1 MLDKSVFLKKLTTHE
16 ASIGVVGLGY
26 VGLPLAVALSHC
38 FSVIGYDIS
47 EERVKLLKAHRDP
60 SHELSEAEL
69 AEVSIDYTSDPAK
82 LTETPLIIVAVPT
95 PIDENKNPDLS
106 PLERASQAI
115 GEHLAKGSVVVFES
129 TVYPGVTEEVC
140 GPELEKAS
148 GLRAGEDF
156 FLAYSPERINP
167 GDRERTIDKIVKIV
181 SGQTPDVADI
191 VAEVYG
197 AIVTAGIHR
206 ASSIRV
212 AEAAKVIENAQ
223 RDINIAFVNE
233 LAIIFDKM
241 GIDTREVLEAA
252 GTKWNFLGF
261 RPGLVGG
268 HCIGVDPY
276 YLTYKAQMLGHSP
289 QTILS
294 GRRINDGMGRWIGRN
309 LVKMLID
316 ADVHVKGARVLIGGL
331 TFKENVS
338 DVQKLPGQGHHR
350 RAKRLP
356 RGRRRVRPPCAVGDR
371 ARGVR
376 CSNGWAKRAEGLRR
390 GSLRGRARRVPRSRR
405 RRSRLDGQTA
415 AGAAHRSEVAFRP
428 PGNETGGLSLLAALN
443 A

>member
-1 MLDKSVFLKKLTTHE
+1 MLDKSAFLKKLTARE

-26 VGLPLAVALSHC
+26 VGLPLAVALSQH
-38 FSVIGYDIS
+38 FRVTGYDVS

-82 LTETPLIIVAVPT
+82 LAETPLIIVAVPT
-95 PIDENKNPDLS
+95 PIDQNKNPDLS
-106 PLERASQAI
+106 PLEHASHAI
-115 GEHLAKGSVVVFES
+115 GKHLTKGSVVVFES

-148 GLRAGEDF
+148 GLRVGEDF

-181 SGQTPDVADI
+181 SGQTPDVVEI
-191 VAEVYG
+191 LAEVYG

-233 LAIIFDKM
+233 LSIIFDKI

-252 GTKWNFLGF
+252 ETKWNFLSF

-276 YLTYKAQMLGHSP
+276 YLTFKAQMLGHTP

-338 DVQKLPGQGHHR
+338 DVR
-350 RAKRLP
+350 NS
-356 RGRRRVRPPCAVGDR
+356 RVKDIIDELRDYHVEVVAYDPHVPSAIAQEEFGVRTVARSELKDFDAVLFAVAHDEFRSLDVGDL
-371 ARGVR
+371 ASMV
-376 CSNGWAKRAEGLRR
+376 KRQPAPLVDLKWLFDRQEVEQAGFTYW
-390 GSLRGRARRVPRSRR
+390 SL
-405 RRSRLDGQTA
+405 
-415 AGAAHRSEVAFRP
+415 
-428 PGNETGGLSLLAALN
+428 
-443 A
+443 

>member
-1 MLDKSVFLKKLTTHE
+1 MLDTSTFLEKLRLRN
-16 ASIGVVGLGY
+16 APIAVVGLGY
-26 VGLPLAVALSHC
+26 VGLPLAVALARH
-38 FSVIGYDIS
+38 FNVVGYDVS
-47 EERVKLLKAHRDP
+47 AERVAMLENNRDP
-60 SHELSEAEL
+60 SQELTEAEL
-69 AEVSIDYTSDPAK
+69 AAVSIAYTSDPTK
-82 LTETPLIIVAVPT
+82 LRECPFIIVAVPT
-95 PIDENKNPDLS
+95 PIDVNKNPDLS
-106 PLERASQAI
+106 PLERASEAI
-115 GEHLAKGSVVVFES
+115 GKHLSKGSIVVFES

-148 GLRAGEDF
+148 GLKAGKDF

-181 SGQTPDVADI
+181 SGQTPEVTDI
-191 VAEVYG
+191 VAEIYG
-197 AIVTAGIHR
+197 AVVTKGIHR

-252 GTKWNFLGF
+252 GTKWTFLNF

-276 YLTYKAQMLGHSP
+276 YLTFKAQTLGHSP

-316 ADVHVKGARVLIGGL
+316 EDVHVKGARVLICGL
-331 TFKENVS
+331 TFKENVT
-338 DVQKLPGQGHHR
+338 DVR
-350 RAKRLP
+350 NS
-356 RGRRRVRPPCAVGDR
+356 RVQDIIDELTDYHVDVVAHDPHVPEAI
-371 ARGVR
+371 ALEEFGVR
-376 CSNGWAKRAEGLRR
+376 SVGRSELKDFDAVLFAVAHNEFRELAASDIAAMVRR
-390 GSLRGRARRVPRSRR
+390 QPAPLIDLKWLFERPEME
-405 RRSRLDGQTA
+405 A
-415 AGAAHRSEVAFRP
+415 AGFRYWR
-428 PGNETGGLSLLAALN
+428 L
-443 A
+443 

>member
-338 DVQKLPGQGHHR
+338 DVR
-350 RAKRLP
+350 NS
-356 RGRRRVRPPCAVGDR
+356 RVKDIIDELSDYHVAVVAYDPHVPSEI
-371 ARGVR
+371 AQEEFGVR
-376 CSNGWAKRAEGLRR
+376 TVG
-390 GSLRGRARRVPRSRR
+390 
-405 RRSRLDGQTA
+405 
-415 AGAAHRSEVAFRP
+415 RSELKDFDAVLFAVAHDEFR
-428 PGNETGGLSLLAALN
+428 GLDAGDLASMVKRQPAPLIDLKWLFDRQEMKQ
-443 A
+443 AGFHYWRL

>member
-1 MLDKSVFLKKLTTHE
+1 MLHKSVFLKTLNARE

-26 VGLPLAVALSHC
+26 VGLPLAVALSHR
-38 FSVIGYDIS
+38 FSVTGYDVS

-60 SHELSEAEL
+60 SHVLSEAEL
-69 AEVSIDYTSDPAK
+69 AEVSIDYTSDPAA
-82 LTETPLIIVAVPT
+82 LGETPLIIVAVPT
-95 PIDENKNPDLS
+95 PIDENKNPNLS
-106 PLERASQAI
+106 PLEHASQAI
-115 GEHLAKGSVVVFES
+115 GKHLSKGSVVVFES

-148 GLRAGEDF
+148 GFVAGEDF
-156 FLAYSPERINP
+156 FLAYSPERIDP

-181 SGQTPDVADI
+181 AGQTPDVADI

-276 YLTYKAQMLGHSP
+276 YLTFKAQMLGHSP

-338 DVQKLPGQGHHR
+338 DVR
-350 RAKRLP
+350 NS
-356 RGRRRVRPPCAVGDR
+356 RVKDIIDELRDYHVDVVAYDPHVPAEI
-371 ARGVR
+371 ALEEFGVR
-376 CSNGWAKRAEGLRR
+376 TVE
-390 GSLRGRARRVPRSRR
+390 
-405 RRSRLDGQTA
+405 
-415 AGAAHRSEVAFRP
+415 RSELKDFDAVLFAVAHDEFR
-428 PGNETGGLSLLAALN
+428 GLDASDLAAMVKRQPAPLVDLKWLFDRHEMEKTGFQYWRL
-443 A
+443 

>member
-1 MLDKSVFLKKLTTHE
+1 MLDKSVFLKKLNARE
-16 ASIGVVGLGY
+16 AAIGVVGLGY
-26 VGLPLAVALSHC
+26 VGLPLAVALSRHYR
-38 FSVIGYDIS
+38 VVGYDIS
-47 EERVKLLKAHRDP
+47 EERVKLLQAHRDP
-60 SHELSEAEL
+60 SNELSEAEL
-69 AEVSIDYTSDPAK
+69 AEVSINYTSDPAA
-82 LTETPLIIVAVPT
+82 LGETPLIIVAVPT

-106 PLERASQAI
+106 PLRGASQSI
-115 GEHLAKGSVVVFES
+115 GSHLSQGSVVVFES

-148 GLRAGEDF
+148 GLTVGEDF

-181 SGQTPDVADI
+181 SGQTPVVTDI
-191 VAEVYG
+191 LAEVYG
-197 AIVTAGIHR
+197 AIVTEGIHR

-241 GIDTREVLEAA
+241 KIDTSEVLEAA
-252 GTKWNFLGF
+252 GTKWNFLRF

-276 YLTYKAQMLGHSP
+276 YLTFKAQMLGHSP

-338 DVQKLPGQGHHR
+338 DVRNSRVKDIIDELHDYHVDVVAYDPHVPPAVALEEFGIRTVSRNDLKDFDAVVFAVAHDEF
-350 RAKRLP
+350 
-356 RGRRRVRPPCAVGDR
+356 RG
-371 ARGVR
+371 
-376 CSNGWAKRAEGLRR
+376 
-390 GSLRGRARRVPRSRR
+390 
-405 RRSRLDGQTA
+405 LDA
-415 AGAAHRSEVAFRP
+415 SA
-428 PGNETGGLSLLAALN
+428 LAAMMKHQPAPLVDLKWLFDRREMEQ
-443 A
+443 AGFHYWRL

>member
-1 MLDKSVFLKKLTTHE
+1 MLDKSVFLKKLNARE

-26 VGLPLAVALSHC
+26 VGLPLAVALSHR
-38 FSVIGYDIS
+38 FSVTGYDVS
-47 EERVKLLKAHRDP
+47 EERVKLLNAHRDP

-69 AEVSIDYTSDPAK
+69 AEVSIDYTSDPAA
-82 LTETPLIIVAVPT
+82 LGETPLIIVAVPT

-115 GEHLAKGSVVVFES
+115 GKHFSKGSVVVFES

-148 GLRAGEDF
+148 GFVAGEDF

-181 SGQTPDVADI
+181 AGQTPDIVDI
-191 VAEVYG
+191 IAEVYG

-206 ASSIRV
+206 TSSIRV

-276 YLTYKAQMLGHSP
+276 YLTFKAQKLGHSP

-331 TFKENVS
+331 TFKENVA
-338 DVQKLPGQGHHR
+338 DVR
-350 RAKRLP
+350 NS
-356 RGRRRVRPPCAVGDR
+356 RVKDIIDELRDYHVDVVAYDPHVPTEIALEEF
-371 ARGVR
+371 GVR
-376 CSNGWAKRAEGLRR
+376 TVA
-390 GSLRGRARRVPRSRR
+390 
-405 RRSRLDGQTA
+405 
-415 AGAAHRSEVAFRP
+415 RSELKDFDAVVFAVAHDEFR
-428 PGNETGGLSLLAALN
+428 GLDASDLASMVKRQPAPLVDLKWLFERHEMEQ
-443 A
+443 AGFHYWRL

>member
-1 MLDKSVFLKKLTTHE
+1 MLDKSVFLKKLNARE

-26 VGLPLAVALSHC
+26 VGLPLAVALARR
-38 FSVIGYDIS
+38 FSVVGYDIS
-47 EERVKLLKAHRDP
+47 EERVKLLQAHRDP
-60 SHELSEAEL
+60 SNELSEAEL
-69 AEVSIDYTSDPAK
+69 AEVSINYTSDPAA
-82 LTETPLIIVAVPT
+82 LGETPLIIVAVPT

-106 PLERASQAI
+106 PLRGASQSI
-115 GEHLAKGSVVVFES
+115 GSQLSQGSVVVFES

-148 GLRAGEDF
+148 GLTVGEDF

-181 SGQTPDVADI
+181 SGQTPVVADI

-197 AIVTAGIHR
+197 AIVTEGIHR

-276 YLTYKAQMLGHSP
+276 YLTFKAQMLGHSP

-338 DVQKLPGQGHHR
+338 DVR
-350 RAKRLP
+350 NS
-356 RGRRRVRPPCAVGDR
+356 RVKDIIDELRDYHVDVVAYDPHVPSEIAQEEF
-371 ARGVR
+371 GVR
-376 CSNGWAKRAEGLRR
+376 TVA
-390 GSLRGRARRVPRSRR
+390 
-405 RRSRLDGQTA
+405 
-415 AGAAHRSEVAFRP
+415 RSELKDFDAVVFAVAHEEFR
-428 PGNETGGLSLLAALN
+428 GLDAGDLASMVKRQPAPLVDLKWLFDRQEMEQ
-443 A
+443 AGFQYWRL

>member
-1 MLDKSVFLKKLTTHE
+1 MLDKSVFLKKLLARET
-16 ASIGVVGLGY
+16 SIGVVGLGY
-26 VGLPLAVALSHC
+26 VGLPLTVALSHR
-38 FSVIGYDIS
+38 FSVTGYDVS
-47 EERVKLLKAHRDP
+47 EEHVKLLKAHRDP

-69 AEVSIDYTSDPAK
+69 AKVSIDYTSDPAA
-82 LTETPLIIVAVPT
+82 LGETPLIIVAVPT
-95 PIDENKNPDLS
+95 PIDDNKNPDLS

-115 GEHLAKGSVVVFES
+115 GKHLAKGSVVVFES

-148 GLRAGEDF
+148 GLRVGEDF

-167 GDRERTIDKIVKIV
+167 GDREHTIDKIVKIV

-197 AIVTAGIHR
+197 AIVTEGIHM

-252 GTKWNFLGF
+252 GTKWNFLDF

-276 YLTYKAQMLGHSP
+276 YLTFKAQKLGHSP

-338 DVQKLPGQGHHR
+338 DVR
-350 RAKRLP
+350 NS
-356 RGRRRVRPPCAVGDR
+356 RVKDIIDELRDYHVVVVAYDPHVPSEI
-371 ARGVR
+371 ARGEFGIRTV
-376 CSNGWAKRAEGLRR
+376 G
-390 GSLRGRARRVPRSRR
+390 
-405 RRSRLDGQTA
+405 
-415 AGAAHRSEVAFRP
+415 RSELKEFDAVLFAVAHDEFR
-428 PGNETGGLSLLAALN
+428 GLDASDLASMVKRQPAPLVDLKWLFDRQEMEQ
-443 A
+443 AGFHYWRL

>member
-1 MLDKSVFLKKLTTHE
+1 MLDKSVFLKKLTAQE

-47 EERVKLLKAHRDP
+47 EERVKLLKADRDP

-82 LTETPLIIVAVPT
+82 LAETPLIIVAVPT

-115 GEHLAKGSVVVFES
+115 GKHLAKGSVVVFES

-338 DVQKLPGQGHHR
+338 DVR
-350 RAKRLP
+350 NS
-356 RGRRRVRPPCAVGDR
+356 RVKDIIDELSDYHVAVVAYDPHVPSEI
-371 ARGVR
+371 AQQEFGVR
-376 CSNGWAKRAEGLRR
+376 TIG
-390 GSLRGRARRVPRSRR
+390 
-405 RRSRLDGQTA
+405 
-415 AGAAHRSEVAFRP
+415 RSELKDFDAVLFAVAHDEFRDLDA
-428 PGNETGGLSLLAALN
+428 GDLASMVKRQPAPLIDLKWLFDRQEMKQ
-443 A
+443 AGFHYWRL

>member
-1 MLDKSVFLKKLTTHE
+1 MLDKSAFLKKLNARE

-26 VGLPLAVALSHC
+26 VGLPLAVALSHR
-38 FSVIGYDIS
+38 FSVTGYDIS

-69 AEVSIDYTSDPAK
+69 AEVSIDYTSDPRK
-82 LTETPLIIVAVPT
+82 LAETPLIIVAVPT

-115 GEHLAKGSVVVFES
+115 GTHLARGSVVVFES

-197 AIVTAGIHR
+197 AIITEGIHR

-276 YLTYKAQMLGHSP
+276 YLTFKAQMLGHSP

-338 DVQKLPGQGHHR
+338 DVR
-350 RAKRLP
+350 NS
-356 RGRRRVRPPCAVGDR
+356 RVKDIIDELRDYHVDVVAYDPHVPSAI
-371 ARGVR
+371 AQEEFGVR
-376 CSNGWAKRAEGLRR
+376 TVA
-390 GSLRGRARRVPRSRR
+390 
-405 RRSRLDGQTA
+405 
-415 AGAAHRSEVAFRP
+415 RSELTDFDAVVFAVAHNEFR
-428 PGNETGGLSLLAALN
+428 GLDANDLASMVKRQPAPFVDLKWLFDRQEMEQ
-443 A
+443 AGFHYWRL

>member
-1 MLDKSVFLKKLTTHE
+1 MLDKSVFLKKLHARET
-16 ASIGVVGLGY
+16 SIGVVGLGY
-26 VGLPLAVALSHC
+26 VGLPLAVALSRR
-38 FSVIGYDIS
+38 FGVVGYDIS
-47 EERVKLLKAHRDP
+47 EERVKLLKAHHDP

-69 AEVSIDYTSDPAK
+69 AEVSIEYTSDAAA
-82 LTETPLIIVAVPT
+82 LGETPLIIVAVPT

-106 PLERASQAI
+106 PLLGASQSI
-115 GEHLAKGSVVVFES
+115 GGHLSQGSVVVFES

-181 SGQTPDVADI
+181 SGQTPEVADI

-197 AIVTAGIHR
+197 AIVTEGIHR

-241 GIDTREVLEAA
+241 GIDTSEVLEAA
-252 GTKWNFLGF
+252 GTKWNFLRF

-276 YLTYKAQMLGHSP
+276 YLTFKAQVLGHSP

-316 ADVHVKGARVLIGGL
+316 TDVHVKGARVLIGGL

-338 DVQKLPGQGHHR
+338 DVR
-350 RAKRLP
+350 NS
-356 RGRRRVRPPCAVGDR
+356 RVKDIIDELHDYHVEVVAYDPHVPAAV
-371 ARGVR
+371 ALEEFGVR
-376 CSNGWAKRAEGLRR
+376 TVA
-390 GSLRGRARRVPRSRR
+390 
-405 RRSRLDGQTA
+405 
-415 AGAAHRSEVAFRP
+415 RSELEDFDAVVFAVAHDEFRDL
-428 PGNETGGLSLLAALN
+428 GTSELAAMMKRRPAPLVDLKWLFDRREMEQ
-443 A
+443 AGFVYWRL

>member
-1 MLDKSVFLKKLTTHE
+1 MLDKSVFLKKLNARE
-16 ASIGVVGLGY
+16 ASIGIVGLGY
-26 VGLPLAVALSHC
+26 VGLPLAVALSRR
-38 FSVIGYDIS
+38 FNVVGYDIS

-60 SHELSEAEL
+60 SQELSEAEL
-69 AEVSIDYTSDPAK
+69 AEVSINYTSDPTA
-82 LTETPLIIVAVPT
+82 LGETPLIIVAVPT

-106 PLERASQAI
+106 PLRGASQSI
-115 GEHLAKGSVVVFES
+115 GSHLSKGSVVVFES

-148 GLRAGEDF
+148 GLRVGEDF

-181 SGQTPDVADI
+181 SGQTPEVADI

-197 AIVTAGIHR
+197 AIVTEGIHR

-241 GIDTREVLEAA
+241 GIDTSEVLEAA
-252 GTKWNFLGF
+252 GTKWNFLRF

-276 YLTYKAQMLGHSP
+276 YLTFKAQMLGHSP

-338 DVQKLPGQGHHR
+338 DVR
-350 RAKRLP
+350 NS
-356 RGRRRVRPPCAVGDR
+356 RVKDIIDELHDYHVDVVAYDPH
-371 ARGVR
+371 
-376 CSNGWAKRAEGLRR
+376 
-390 GSLRGRARRVPRSRR
+390 VP
-405 RRSRLDGQTA
+405 
-415 AGAAHRSEVAFRP
+415 SEVALEEFGVRTVSRS
-428 PGNETGGLSLLAALN
+428 ELKDFDAVVFAVSHDEFGGLDASALAAMMKRQPAPLIDLKWLFDRREMEQ
-443 A
+443 AGFLYWRL

>member
-276 YLTYKAQMLGHSP
+276 YLTFKAQMLGHSP

-338 DVQKLPGQGHHR
+338 DVR
-350 RAKRLP
+350 NS
-356 RGRRRVRPPCAVGDR
+356 RVKDIIDELRDYHVDVVAYDPHVPSEIAQEEF
-371 ARGVR
+371 GVR
-376 CSNGWAKRAEGLRR
+376 TVA
-390 GSLRGRARRVPRSRR
+390 
-405 RRSRLDGQTA
+405 
-415 AGAAHRSEVAFRP
+415 RSELKDFDAVVFAVAHEEFR
-428 PGNETGGLSLLAALN
+428 GLDAGDLASMVKRQPAPLVDLKWLFDRQEMEQ
-443 A
+443 AGFQYWRL

>member
-1 MLDKSVFLKKLTTHE
+1 MLDKSVFLKKLNARE
-16 ASIGVVGLGY
+16 AAIGVVGLGY
-26 VGLPLAVALSHC
+26 VGLPLAVALARR
-38 FSVIGYDIS
+38 FSVVGYDIS
-47 EERVKLLKAHRDP
+47 EERVKLLQAHRDP
-60 SHELSEAEL
+60 SQELSEAEL
-69 AEVSIDYTSDPAK
+69 AEVSIHYTSDPAA
-82 LTETPLIIVAVPT
+82 LSETPLIIVAVPT

-106 PLERASQAI
+106 PLRGASQAI
-115 GEHLAKGSVVVFES
+115 GSHLSQGSVVVFES

-148 GLRAGEDF
+148 GLGVGEDF

-181 SGQTPDVADI
+181 SGQTPVVTDI

-197 AIVTAGIHR
+197 AIVTEGIHR

-241 GIDTREVLEAA
+241 EIDTSEVLEAA
-252 GTKWNFLGF
+252 GTKWNFLRF

-276 YLTYKAQMLGHSP
+276 YLTFKAQMLGHSP

-309 LVKMLID
+309 LIKMLID

-338 DVQKLPGQGHHR
+338 DVR
-350 RAKRLP
+350 NS
-356 RGRRRVRPPCAVGDR
+356 RVKDIIDELHDYHVDVVAYDPHVPPAV
-371 ARGVR
+371 AL
-376 CSNGWAKRAEGLRR
+376 EEFGLRTVSRNDLKDFDAVVFAVAHDEFR
-390 GSLRGRARRVPRSRR
+390 G
-405 RRSRLDGQTA
+405 LD
-415 AGAAHRSEVAFRP
+415 AGA
-428 PGNETGGLSLLAALN
+428 LAAMMKRQPAPLVDLKWLFDRREMEQ
-443 A
+443 AGFHYWRL

>member
-1 MLDKSVFLKKLTTHE
+1 MLDKSVFLKKLTARE

-26 VGLPLAVALSHC
+26 VGLPLAVALSHR
-38 FSVIGYDIS
+38 FSVTGYDIS
-47 EERVKLLKAHRDP
+47 EERVKLLKADHDP

-82 LTETPLIIVAVPT
+82 LAETPLIIVAVPT

-206 ASSIRV
+206 VSSIRV
-212 AEAAKVIENAQ
+212 AEAAKVSENAQ

-338 DVQKLPGQGHHR
+338 DVR
-350 RAKRLP
+350 NS
-356 RGRRRVRPPCAVGDR
+356 RVKDIIDELRDYHVDVVAYDPHVPSEIAQEEF
-371 ARGVR
+371 GVR
-376 CSNGWAKRAEGLRR
+376 
-390 GSLRGRARRVPRSRR
+390 
-405 RRSRLDGQTA
+405 TA
-415 AGAAHRSEVAFRP
+415 GRSELKDFDAVLFAVAHDEFR
-428 PGNETGGLSLLAALN
+428 GLDAGDLASMVKRQPAPLVDLKWLFDRQKMEQ
-443 A
+443 AGFRYWRL

>member
-1 MLDKSVFLKKLTTHE
+1 MLDKSVFLKKLNARE

-26 VGLPLAVALSHC
+26 VGLPLAVALARR
-38 FSVIGYDIS
+38 FSVVGYDIS
-47 EERVKLLKAHRDP
+47 EERVKLLQAHRDP
-60 SHELSEAEL
+60 SNELSEAEL
-69 AEVSIDYTSDPAK
+69 AEVSINYTSDPAA
-82 LTETPLIIVAVPT
+82 LGETPLIIVAVPT

-106 PLERASQAI
+106 PLRGASQSI
-115 GEHLAKGSVVVFES
+115 GSQLSQGSVVVFES

-148 GLRAGEDF
+148 GLTVGEDF

-181 SGQTPDVADI
+181 SGQTPVVADI
-191 VAEVYG
+191 VAKVYG
-197 AIVTAGIHR
+197 AIVTEGIHR

-276 YLTYKAQMLGHSP
+276 YLTFKAQMLGHSP
-289 QTILS
+289 QTILLRTAHQ
-294 GRRINDGMGRWIGRN
+294 RRHGSVDRAQPGQ
-309 LVKMLID
+309 D
-316 ADVHVKGARVLIGGL
+316 ADRCRRARQGRPGAHRRA
-331 TFKENVS
+331 
-338 DVQKLPGQGHHR
+338 DVQGERLRCPKLPGQGHHR
-350 RAKRLP
+350 RATRLP
-356 RGRRRVRPPCAVGDR
+356 RGRRRLRSPRAVGDS

-376 CSNGWAKRAEGLRR
+376 CSNGCEKRAEGLRR
-390 GSLRGRARRVPRSRR
+390 GCLRGRARGGEFRGLDAGDLASMVKRQPAPLVDLKWLFDRQEMEQAGFQYW
-405 RRSRLDGQTA
+405 RL
-415 AGAAHRSEVAFRP
+415 
-428 PGNETGGLSLLAALN
+428 
-443 A
+443 

>member
-1 MLDKSVFLKKLTTHE
+1 MLDKSAFLKKLNARE

-26 VGLPLAVALSHC
+26 VGLPLAVALSHR
-38 FSVIGYDIS
+38 FSVTGYDIS

-69 AEVSIDYTSDPAK
+69 AEVSIDYTSDPRK
-82 LTETPLIIVAVPT
+82 LAETPLIIVAVPT

-115 GEHLAKGSVVVFES
+115 GTHLARGSVVVFES

-197 AIVTAGIHR
+197 AIITEGIHR

-276 YLTYKAQMLGHSP
+276 YLTFKAQMLGHSP

-338 DVQKLPGQGHHR
+338 DVR
-350 RAKRLP
+350 NS
-356 RGRRRVRPPCAVGDR
+356 RVKDIIDELRDYHVDVVAYDPHVPSAI
-371 ARGVR
+371 AQEEFGVR
-376 CSNGWAKRAEGLRR
+376 TVA
-390 GSLRGRARRVPRSRR
+390 
-405 RRSRLDGQTA
+405 
-415 AGAAHRSEVAFRP
+415 RSELTDFDAVVFAVAHDEFR
-428 PGNETGGLSLLAALN
+428 GLDANDLASMVKRQPAPFVDLKWLFDRQEMEQ
-443 A
+443 AGFHYWRL